1 MARWQRLLVGRLVRQ
16 RHHLSPPQSSLQV
29 SRHPPPTPLPAPHKP
44 PQHHLLGDG
53 IKSRS
58 SPQSWHLGTQP
69 RTLGSQAPPSR
80 CPSSASTPG
89 LWSVFAKGSLTGPQ
103 HSTPLLPAL
112 GTFSG
117 AARWFPPPV
126 QPRCTRRSCSAQE
139 ECDVSLPQSP
149 GIGSKQLIPGA
160 KHGGGGG
167 CFSCFF
173 LLHPLASLEGQV
185 LHDCL
190 CQVWGGLGG
199 GRQQRRDWNQASG
212 LWSTPLGRHVGA
224 VPVAE
229 GVGGSTGC
237 SCTDVA

>member
-29 SRHPPPTPLPAPHKP
+29 SRHPPPTPFPAPHKP

-117 AARWFPPPV
+117 RRPLVPATCAAQVHTPLLLGPGGV
-126 QPRCTRRSCSAQE
+126 RR
-139 ECDVSLPQSP
+139 VSTPESRDRVKTAYPWSQ
-149 GIGSKQLIPGA
+149 A
-160 KHGGGGG
+160 RGGGG

-190 CQVWGGLGG
+190 WQVWGGLGG